1 MPRMGTLRKKEVLMI
16 GIFIAL
22 ISGALM
28 SLQGVFNTEVTKQ
41 SSVWVSASWVQ
52 FSALLTCLA
61 IWAVFDRTSFAAIGK
76 VNPRY
81 MLLGG
86 LFGAF
91 ITYTVIQSMSALGP
105 AKATMLI
112 VIAQLTVS
120 WVVELFGMFG
130 LDKGT
135 FSWRK
140 LIGLLIAVA
149 GVVLFE
155 WET

>member
-1 MPRMGTLRKKEVLMI
+1 MI
-16 GIFIAL
+16 GFFIAL

-28 SLQGVFNTEVTKQ
+28 CIQGVFNTEVTKQ
-41 SSVWVSASWVQ
+41 SSMWVSASWVQ

-61 IWAVFDRTSFAAIGK
+61 IWAIFDRNSLTAIGR
-76 VNPRY
+76 VEPRY

-86 LFGAF
+86 IFGAF

-105 AKATMLI
+105 ARATMLI

-130 LDKGT
+130 LDRGS

-140 LIGLLIAVA
+140 LIGLLVAVA
-149 GVVLFE
+149 GVILFE

>member
-1 MPRMGTLRKKEVLMI
+1 MI
-16 GIFIAL
+16 GFFIAL
-22 ISGALM
+22 ISGTLM

-61 IWAVFDRTSFAAIGK
+61 IWAIFDRTNILTIGK
-76 VNPRY
+76 VSPRY

-86 LFGAF
+86 VFGAF

-112 VIAQLTVS
+112 VIAQLTIS

-130 LDKGT
+130 LEKGM

-140 LIGLLIAVA
+140 LIGLLVAVA
-149 GVVLFE
+149 GVILFE
-155 WET
+155 WES

>member
-1 MPRMGTLRKKEVLMI
+1 MTGF
-16 GIFIAL
+16 FIAL

-41 SSVWVSASWVQ
+41 SSMWVSASWVQ
-52 FSALLTCLA
+52 FSALVTCLVV
-61 IWAVFDRTSFAAIGK
+61 WAVSDRSSFGALLK

-81 MLLGG
+81 VMLGG
-86 LFGAF
+86 IFGAF
-91 ITYTVIQSMSALGP
+91 ITYTVSQSMSALGP

-120 WVVELFGMFG
+120 WLVELMGLFGV
-130 LDKGT
+130 DKGA

-140 LIGLLIAVA
+140 LMGLLIAVA
-149 GVVLFE
+149 GVVIFE
-155 WET
+155 WEN

>member
-1 MPRMGTLRKKEVLMI
+1 MTGF
-16 GIFIAL
+16 FIAL

-41 SSVWVSASWVQ
+41 SSMWVSASWVQ
-52 FSALLTCLA
+52 FSALVTCLVV
-61 IWAVFDRTSFAAIGK
+61 WAVSDRSSFGALLK

-81 MLLGG
+81 VMLGG
-86 LFGAF
+86 IFGAF

-120 WVVELFGMFG
+120 WLVELMGLFGV
-130 LDKGT
+130 DKGA

-140 LIGLLIAVA
+140 LMGLLIAVA
-149 GVVLFE
+149 EVVIFE
-155 WET
+155 WEN

>member
-1 MPRMGTLRKKEVLMI
+1 MTGF
-16 GIFIAL
+16 FIAL

-41 SSVWVSASWVQ
+41 SSMWVSASWVQ
-52 FSALLTCLA
+52 FSALVTCLVV
-61 IWAVFDRTSFAAIGK
+61 WAVSDRSSFGALLK

-81 MLLGG
+81 VMLGG
-86 LFGAF
+86 IFGAF

-120 WVVELFGMFG
+120 WLVEHMGLFGV
-130 LDKGT
+130 DKGE

-140 LIGLLIAVA
+140 LMGLLIAVA
-149 GVVLFE
+149 GVVIFE
-155 WET
+155 WEN

>member
-1 MPRMGTLRKKEVLMI
+1 MI

-61 IWAVFDRTSFAAIGK
+61 IWAMFDRNSLLTIGK
-76 VNPRY
+76 VSPRY

-86 LFGAF
+86 IFGAF

-105 AKATMLI
+105 AKATMLN
-112 VIAQLTVS
+112 
-120 WVVELFGMFG
+120 F
-130 LDKGT
+130 KGY
-135 FSWRK
+135 RM
-140 LIGLLIAVA
+140 L
-149 GVVLFE
+149 
-155 WET
+155 

>member
-1 MPRMGTLRKKEVLMI
+1 MI

-61 IWAVFDRTSFAAIGK
+61 IWAMFDRNSLLTIGK
-76 VNPRY
+76 VSPRY

-86 LFGAF
+86 IFGAF

-112 VIAQLTVS
+112 VIAQLTIS
-120 WVVELFGMFG
+120 WLVELFGMFG
-130 LDKGT
+130 MEKGE

-140 LIGLLIAVA
+140 FIGLLVAVV
-149 GVVLFE
+149 GVVIFE

>member
-1 MPRMGTLRKKEVLMI
+1 MTGF
-16 GIFIAL
+16 FIAL

-41 SSVWVSASWVQ
+41 SSMWVSAYWVQ
-52 FSALLTCLA
+52 FSALVTCLVV
-61 IWAVFDRTSFAAIGK
+61 WAVSDRSSFGALLK

-81 MLLGG
+81 VMLGG
-86 LFGAF
+86 IFGAF

-120 WVVELFGMFG
+120 WLVELMGLFGV
-130 LDKGT
+130 DKGA

-140 LIGLLIAVA
+140 LMGLLIAVA
-149 GVVLFE
+149 GVVIFE
-155 WET
+155 WEN

>member
-1 MPRMGTLRKKEVLMI
+1 MI

-52 FSALLTCLA
+52 FSALLTCLV
-61 IWAVFDRTSFAAIGK
+61 IWAVFDRSSFSVLLK
-76 VNPRY
+76 VSPRY
-81 MLLGG
+81 MMLGG

-112 VIAQLTVS
+112 VIAQLTIS
-120 WVVELFGMFG
+120 WLVELLGMFG
-130 LDKGT
+130 VEKEP
-135 FSWRK
+135 FSVRK
-140 LIGLLIAVA
+140 LLGLLVAVA
-149 GVVLFE
+149 GVVIFE
-155 WET
+155 WEN

>member
-1 MPRMGTLRKKEVLMI
+1 MI

-28 SLQGVFNTEVTKQ
+28 SIQGVFNTEVTKQ
-41 SSVWVSASWVQ
+41 TSVWVSASWVQ
-52 FSALLTCLA
+52 FSALVTCLA
-61 IWAVFDRTSFAAIGK
+61 IWAVFDRNSFLTLGK
-76 VNPRY
+76 VSPRY
-81 MLLGG
+81 MMLGG

-91 ITYTVIQSMSALGP
+91 ITYTVIQAMSALGP
-105 AKATMLI
+105 ARATMLI

-120 WVVELFGMFG
+120 WGVELFGIFG
-130 LDKGT
+130 MEKGD

-140 LIGLLIAVA
+140 LIGLLVAVA

>member
-1 MPRMGTLRKKEVLMI
+1 MI

-28 SLQGVFNTEVTKQ
+28 SIQGVFNTEVTKQ

-52 FSALLTCLA
+52 FSALVTCLA
-61 IWAVFDRTSFAAIGK
+61 IWAAFDRSSFSALLK
-76 VNPRY
+76 VSPKY
-81 MLLGG
+81 MMLGG

-120 WVVELFGMFG
+120 WLVELMGMFG
-130 LDKGT
+130 VDKGT
-135 FSWRK
+135 FSVRK
-140 LIGLLIAVA
+140 LLGLLVAVA
-149 GVVLFE
+149 GVVIFE
-155 WET
+155 WEN